1 MPIAGGAVLG
11 VCLAVVVDAAEGAV
25 VAAVVTSEPG
35 VAVVA
40 VVLVVAEFVF
50 TVELEVVVVVG
61 AVVEDEDGASK
72 SVSSSLM
79 SSPLNVND
87 VLRGEIGGGGGKYSD
102 IVHKPISPQSYKT
115 ICSRRTG

>member
-11 VCLAVVVDAAEGAV
+11 VCLAVVVDEAEGAGV
-25 VAAVVTSEPG
+25 SAVVISEPG
-35 VAVVA
+35 VAVLA
-40 VVLVVAEFVF
+40 VLVVVFVF
-50 TVELEVVVVVG
+50 TVELEVVVAG
-61 AVVEDEDGASK
+61 AVVDDEEDWANK

-102 IVHKPISPQSYKT
+102 IVHKPISPQGYKNDLLL
-115 ICSRRTG
+115 S